1 MAITIAANLSYQ
13 GRLPNFERDSFDTL
27 ADMKSF
33 PETSLD
39 DGHISYCKE
48 TKDTYKYRSDNTED
62 ERTGKWRLFNS
73 GLIINQIDLSSVV
86 TYAIPENNSLTEEVV
101 YYFTTGNDVTGCS
114 ITLASENMKW
124 CNGIEI
130 SSISTNKTY
139 VVSVLNN
146 MVVWGEF

>member
-1 MAITIAANLSYQ
+1 MAILLSSNFSYQ
-13 GRLPNFERDSFDTL
+13 GKLPNFERDSFDTL

-33 PETSLD
+33 LETSLD
-39 DGHISYCKE
+39 DGHIAYCKE
-48 TKDTYKYRSDNTED
+48 TGGTYKYKSDNTED
-62 ERTGKWRLFNS
+62 SETGKWRLFN
-73 GLIINQIDLSSVV
+73 GLNVYNINLSQVG
-86 TYAIPENNSLTEEVV
+86 TYEIPENKSQVEETV
-101 YYFTTGNDVTGCS
+101 YYITTGNDISGLS

>member
-1 MAITIAANLSYQ
+1 MAISINSNFSYQ
-13 GRLPNFERDSFDTL
+13 GKLPNFERDSFDTL
-27 ADMKSF
+27 ANMKSF

-39 DGHISYCKE
+39 DGHITYCKE
-48 TKDTYKYRSDNTED
+48 TGGTYKYRSDNTED
-62 ERTGKWRLFNS
+62 SETGKWRLFNS
-73 GLIINQIDLSSVV
+73 GLNVYNINLSQIL
-86 TYAIPENNSLTEEVV
+86 TFAIPENTSQVEETV
-101 YYFTTGNDVTGCS
+101 YYITTGNDTSGCS
-114 ITLASENMKW
+114 ITLASDNMKW

>member
-1 MAITIAANLSYQ
+1 MAIAISANLSYQ
-13 GRLPNFERDSFDTL
+13 GKLPNFERDSFDTL

-48 TKDTYKYRSDNTED
+48 TKGTYKYRSDNTED
-62 ERTGKWRLFNS
+62 ENTGKWRLFNS
-73 GLIINQIDLSSVV
+73 GLIINQINLSSVV
-86 TYAIPENNSLTEEVV
+86 TYAIPENNSLTEEVI
-101 YYFTTGNDVTGCS
+101 YYFITGGDVSGCS

-130 SSISTNKTY
+130 SSISPNKTY